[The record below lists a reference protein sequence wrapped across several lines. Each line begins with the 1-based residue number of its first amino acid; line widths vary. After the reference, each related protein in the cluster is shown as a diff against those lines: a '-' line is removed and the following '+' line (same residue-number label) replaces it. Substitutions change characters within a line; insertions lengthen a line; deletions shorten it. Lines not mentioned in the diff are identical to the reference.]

1 MWEQVDHAR
10 SRPIEEMQVWDG
22 LSDARITFNA
32 PEAQPDPFAVS
43 SSNSLFPE
51 IEPMATLVENLNLQ
65 RALLRTLKQRGS
77 GAGGVEILDGAKVL
91 GIAEG
96 DGGWPVL
103 TVEGAA
109 GTPPRQL
116 RARLLVR
123 HSSSLSYAQADV
135 ECRSGRT
142 DSILQYERILESTR
156 SAGRTTLTE
165 S

>member
-1 MWEQVDHAR
+1 
-10 SRPIEEMQVWDG
+10 MQVWDG
-22 LSDARITFNA
+22 LSDARITFSA

-43 SSNSLFPE
+43 ASNSLFPE

-65 RALLRTLKQRGS
+65 RALLRTLQQRGQ
-77 GAGGVEILDGAKVL
+77 GVGGVEILDGAKVL

-109 GTPPRQL
+109 GAAPRQL

-123 HSSSLSYAQADV
+123 CLSCRTRLCTDV
-135 ECRSGRT
+135 NDRLEQT
-142 DSILQYERILESTR
+142 DSTRQCGPTPESKR
-156 SAGRTTLTE
+156 SVGRTTRME